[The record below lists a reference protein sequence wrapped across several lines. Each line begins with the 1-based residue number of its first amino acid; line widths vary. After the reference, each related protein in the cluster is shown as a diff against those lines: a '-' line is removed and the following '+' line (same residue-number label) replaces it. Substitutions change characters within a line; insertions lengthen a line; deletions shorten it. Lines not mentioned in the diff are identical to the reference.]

1 MMRPLIYWARDRRA
15 TLRLTGRSA
24 NAVSGQLILNGE
36 AGAFQYDLH
45 THILT
50 LGEGADRRT
59 IQLNEYG
66 WEI

>member
-24 NAVSGQLILNGE
+24 GEVSGQLVMDGE
-36 AGAFQYDLH
+36 AVAFQFDLR
-45 THILT
+45 TFVLT